1 MTWRAHCIRLIAAA
15 VLLQRSAISAPAP
28 KRELLPLSSPK
39 TALVPFDV
47 SPFPYDGEV
56 PEKNRRFLDV
66 LDGERRGYSSARS
79 GTYWEDETLS
89 RFQSKRHRGFVTLCE
104 P

>member
-1 MTWRAHCIRLIAAA
+1 MTWRALCITLIAAA
-15 VLLQRSAISAPAP
+15 LLLQRSAISAPAP

-66 LDGERRGYSSARS
+66 LDGERRGDSSARS

-89 RFQSKRHRGFVTLCE
+89 RCQSKRLRGFITLCE

>member
-1 MTWRAHCIRLIAAA
+1 MESALHHAHCGRTAAA
-15 VLLQRSAISAPAP
+15 KERHIRARAQAR
-28 KRELLPLSSPK
+28 LLPLSSPK

-89 RFQSKRHRGFVTLCE
+89 RCQSKRQRGFITLCE